1 MGGNEKGFIAPG
13 AGRPNKTPR
22 TILIVDD
29 DVLVLES
36 LKQGLSAAGC
46 CVLCAESVAAAGEHL
61 ERMPQ
66 PDIAI
71 VDVIMPGGSGFDLIP
86 RLQSN
91 AIPFVMLSA
100 HSEPPIVQQATA
112 AGALAYLVK
121 PVDAVRLLPAIEAA
135 LACAA
140 KLAELKDIRGQLQN
154 ALDGDRDTSVAV
166 GVTMVQREIGRV
178 EAFDLLR
185 CTARNQRRKLTEL
198 AREIVEAQ
206 EMLNQAGSALA
217 RDPGKETP

>member
-36 LKQGLSAAGC
+36 LKQGLSAGC

-140 KLAELKDIRGQLQN
+140 KLAELKNIHGQLQN

-185 CTARNQRRKLTEL
+185 GTARNQRRKLTEL